1 MDRDGWDRLVAM
13 MKEATDVV
21 KLEWHFGNNQLLVE
35 TELGT
40 VVPLHGDN
48 RNTEIEKA
56 H

>member
-13 MKEATDVV
+13 MKEATDVA
-21 KLEWHFGNNQLLVE
+21 KLELHFENNQLLVE

-48 RNTEIEKA
+48 RNTEIEKV